1 MVNQMFM
8 DGQNPRSAELLIK
21 IGQTLELAPSPI
33 RNATIFNHL
42 LFSPLQTETSV
53 TSKISDHQLSACES
67 QLTNIQSE
75 LSFLNEPDSIA
86 QAEMENA
93 VSLSIHSIQR
103 LQLARGGQLSRQ
115 RMLTNLQTASRR
127 HRKLWLA
134 RNRPGGLA
142 ESSDY
147 LKRSQKSLSRYK
159 AIN

>member
-8 DGQNPRSAELLIK
+8 DGQNPRSAKLLIK

-53 TSKISDHQLSACES
+53 TSKISDQQLSDCES

-86 QAEMENA
+86 RAEIDNA

-103 LQLARGGQLSRQ
+103 LQLARGAQLSRQ
-115 RMLTNLQTASRR
+115 RMLENLKTASRH
-127 HRKLWLA
+127 HRTLWLA

-147 LKRSQKSLSRYK
+147 LKRSQKSLLRYK